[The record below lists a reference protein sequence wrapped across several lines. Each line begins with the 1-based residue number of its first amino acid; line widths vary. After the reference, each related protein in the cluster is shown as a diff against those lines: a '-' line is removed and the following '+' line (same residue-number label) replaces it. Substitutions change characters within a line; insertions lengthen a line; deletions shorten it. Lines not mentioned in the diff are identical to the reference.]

1 MNKEVSVSDVIYNF
15 DKCLSCLLY
24 EDISDFNLVKSIRL
38 KYSTEELDTSTQVI
52 RESTEIYLIILDCFK
67 KIRNFLSNLNGNFEE
82 DEILEKLSEKY
93 QKIYISKSG
102 KDCLPPGYDGVDRRK
117 ELFFDEFDGKVFRYY
132 NFLTIENKNK
142 LRKKILNGDYRIEEF
157 LFMVDINLSHYLS
170 KSKNK
175 HKNLNLSSYTISKMD
190 IQDEKILYNS
200 QTNFETKITMIYFLE
215 NISRIY
221 GIRMKKQGSDVI
233 LLGDKNSIIFFNS
246 SIDYDLV
253 YPPLEI
259 SQYMIHKY
267 PRYIIK
273 CHYS

>member
-1 MNKEVSVSDVIYNF
+1 MNKEVSISDLIYNF
-15 DKCLSCLLY
+15 DKCLSALLC
-24 EDISDFNLVKSIRL
+24 EDISDFNLVKTIRL
-38 KYSTEELDTSTQVI
+38 KYSTEELDTSTQFI
-52 RESTEIYLIILDCFK
+52 RESNEIYLMIMDCLK
-67 KIRNFLSNLNGNFEE
+67 KIRTFLNNLDQNFEE

-102 KDCLPPGYDGVDRRK
+102 KDCLPPGYNGVDRRK
-117 ELFFDEFDGKVFRYY
+117 ELFFDKFDGKVFRYY

-142 LRKKILNGDYRIEEF
+142 LRKKILNGDYKIEEF
-157 LFMVDINLSHYLS
+157 LFTVDAKLSYYLYVT
-170 KSKNK
+170 KNK
-175 HKNLNLSSYTISKMD
+175 YENLKLSSYTISKMD

-200 QTNFETKITMIYFLE
+200 QTKFETKITMIYFLE

-233 LLGDKNSIIFFNS
+233 LLGDKNSIIFFDS
-246 SIDYDLV
+246 SVNYNFV

-259 SQYMIHKY
+259 SQYMVHKY